1 MGLSPYRGDYPLPTN
16 NTYST
21 IQANLSAIGI
31 CFGFETCVGG
41 LARVRVEDP
50 TAENDTVKCI
60 GNTCFTYTLQPRVE

>member
-1 MGLSPYRGDYPLPTN
+1 MGLSPYSVDFVYPTN

-21 IQANLSAIGI
+21 IQANISAIGI
-31 CFGFETCVGG
+31 CFGSDTCVGG
-41 LARVRVEDP
+41 LARTRVEDP